1 MTLKKG
7 TRDLSFNLV
16 NYLWVNGAY
25 SREDM
30 IDLVYADVISK
41 QEFFEITRMY
51 FDSVIVNRKEDN
63 SSE

>member
-41 QEFFEITRMY
+41 
-51 FDSVIVNRKEDN
+51 
-63 SSE
+63 